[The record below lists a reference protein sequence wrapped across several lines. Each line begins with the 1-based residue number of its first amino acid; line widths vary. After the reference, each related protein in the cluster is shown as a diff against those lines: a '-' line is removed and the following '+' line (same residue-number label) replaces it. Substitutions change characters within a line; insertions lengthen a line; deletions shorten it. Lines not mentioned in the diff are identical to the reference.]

1 MKKTLSLESVVAA
14 TRCWVQRVVINLN
27 LCPFARREF
36 EGGRLRFVVSNA
48 SAEGALLS
56 DLASE
61 LQRLDSDASI
71 ETTLLIHPGVL
82 NDFARFNQFLDRCD
96 QLLEEREWTGYFQVA
111 SFHPDYRFA
120 GTDADDAEN
129 YSNRSPYPML
139 HLLREDSVTR
149 AVAGHPDVDGIPVRN
164 IELLNRMGTERLRG
178 LWGECFD
185 E

>member
-71 ETTLLIHPGVL
+71 ETTLLIHPG
-82 NDFARFNQFLDRCD
+82 
-96 QLLEEREWTGYFQVA
+96 Y
-111 SFHPDYRFA
+111 
-120 GTDADDAEN
+120 
-129 YSNRSPYPML
+129 
-139 HLLREDSVTR
+139 
-149 AVAGHPDVDGIPVRN
+149 
-164 IELLNRMGTERLRG
+164 
-178 LWGECFD
+178 
-185 E
+185 